1 MKITTTTL
9 GISAIVLGSLSPI
22 VSAQFST
29 ARSSKPKISLNNDPT
44 ILELENYETPIK
56 LLLTKDTA
64 LFASKA
70 GNKSRKLGT
79 LPAGSSVQLV
89 AMTENVYR
97 VSGKGKYGKIKGW
110 VSPKSL
116 ASQDP
121 NFIENLQKLYQ
132 RQLKVNNFIANK
144 QVAIG
149 MTLNEVA
156 QSLGNPTKKES
167 VITKDG
173 TSGTYQYIENEH
185 QKHYRYI
192 KDQVTG
198 RLFKQLSHVT
208 TIEKYNTS
216 IDFENNIV
224 TAITSKDDNS
234 ESRINTITPPIFF
247 RF

>member
-149 MTLNEVA
+149 MTLN
-156 QSLGNPTKKES
+156 KES

>member
-29 ARSSKPKISLNNDPT
+29 ARSSKP
-44 ILELENYETPIK
+44 
-56 LLLTKDTA
+56 
-64 LFASKA
+64 
-70 GNKSRKLGT
+70 
-79 LPAGSSVQLV
+79 PAGSSVQLV

-173 TSGTYQYIENEH
+173 TSGT
-185 QKHYRYI
+185 
-192 KDQVTG
+192 
-198 RLFKQLSHVT
+198 
-208 TIEKYNTS
+208 
-216 IDFENNIV
+216 
-224 TAITSKDDNS
+224 
-234 ESRINTITPPIFF
+234 
-247 RF
+247 